1 MYISLQRSHI
11 NKIVFL
17 SFPNLRERLNNNDS
31 LILSFTAML
40 KYMEM

>member
-17 SFPNLRERLNNNDS
+17 SFPNLRERLNNDS